1 MTSQSPLDRATLA
14 LLEYFGIQP
23 DEPVP
28 MIGGRSVPALQA
40 YRLPVR
46 AALMAMREPS
56 EAMTTAGIDSGGIA
70 ESRFGEKSEAFWARE
85 VWQAMLD
92 AAILEGPDGMV

>member
-1 MTSQSPLDRATLA
+1 MADQSPLDRATLA

-56 EAMTTAGIDSGGIA
+56 EAMTAAGGDA
-70 ESRFGEKSEAFWARE
+70 LRARK
-85 VWQAMLD
+85 VWEAMLD
-92 AAILEGPDGMV
+92 AAILEGPDEMV